1 MRVREMDFLLMR
13 SEPNL
18 MLLFLSRA
26 FPPPAGFT
34 AIPPYSDCRIFR
46 RALWQRNCGAC
57 AAFAV
62 STLVAMHACLRSG
75 EDFIPSPYRIFD
87 CANGTCGSGLTFD
100 AAISAVQF
108 DVGDVHD
115 SVARF
120 GLPCDYPRRKEDLVP
135 HGFAPITLHDP
146 AEIKTALMLFGP
158 LLGSMTHAIRRDP
171 YTRAYRLLPNL
182 TQVELLHAVVVV
194 GWDAADNWIVQNSWG
209 ERWGD
214 GLGRGRI
221 AQDVLGSVFDPS
233 VRLLTRGC
241 LVAYYAVTVASVL
254 LATRPSHRL
263 AFAVVGGTTFVC
275 MLRSAWRVL

>member
-1 MRVREMDFLLMR
+1 MRVREIDLLLR
-13 SEPNL
+13 AEPNL
-18 MLLFLSRA
+18 MLLLLSRA
-26 FPPPAGFT
+26 FPPPMGFS

-62 STLVAMHACLRSG
+62 STLVAMHTCLRSG
-75 EDFIPSPYRIFD
+75 EDLIPSPYRVFD
-87 CANGTCGSGLTFD
+87 CANGTCRGGLTFD
-100 AAISAVQF
+100 RAISAVQL
-108 DVGDVHD
+108 DVGDMRD
-115 SVARF
+115 SVAQF
-120 GLPCDYPRRKEDLVP
+120 GLPCDYHRRKEDLVP
-135 HGFAPITLHDP
+135 RIFTPITLRDP

-158 LLGSMTHAIRRDP
+158 LMGSMTHEIRRDP
-171 YTRAYRLLPNL
+171 YTRAYRLLPNH
-182 TQVELLHAVVVV
+182 TGADRLHAVVVV

-241 LVAYYAVTVASVL
+241 LVVYSAIAMAMVL
-254 LATRPSHRL
+254 LATRPAHRL
-263 AFAVVGGTTFVC
+263 AFVAVGATTFAC